1 MENQKRPLIGL
12 VPLMDYQRASYW
24 MLPGYMQGVEQ
35 AGGVP
40 VMLPL
45 TEDDLALAQ
54 LADTCDGFLLTG
66 GQDVAPA
73 LYGAAQTALCGE
85 TSPQRDVMEQ
95 KLLALARLQD
105 KPVLGICRGLQ
116 FLNTHTGGTLYQD
129 LPSEHPGLSHRMAPP
144 YDRAVHQ
151 VTIERESP
159 LFEIVGD
166 TGYGV
171 NSCHHQAIR
180 DLSPILSAAAVSE
193 DGLIEAAWMPGKH
206 FILGVQW
213 HPEFSY
219 QSDPVSM
226 RLFEAFV
233 KAAKYPWR

>member
-1 MENQKRPLIGL
+1 MRPVIGI
-12 VPLMDYQRASYW
+12 VPLYDEEKQSYW
-24 MLPGYMQGVEQ
+24 MLPGYMKALE
-35 AGGVP
+35 ACLSIP

-45 TEDDLALAQ
+45 TQDKTELLYFIRQ
-54 LADTCDGFLLTG
+54 CDGLLLPG
-66 GQDVAPA
+66 GQDVEPA
-73 LYGAAQTALCGE
+73 LYGEARSDLCGP
-85 TSPQRDVMEQ
+85 TCPDRDAMEG
-95 KLLALARLQD
+95 LLLDAAIQLD

-180 DLSPILSAAAVSE
+180 DLSPILSVAAVSE

>member
-1 MENQKRPLIGL
+1 MRPVIGII
-12 VPLMDYQRASYW
+12 PLYDEEKQSYW
-24 MLPGYMQGVEQ
+24 MLPGYMQALE
-35 AGGVP
+35 ACLSIP

-45 TEDDLALAQ
+45 TQDKTELLYFIRE
-54 LADTCDGFLLTG
+54 CDGLLLPG
-66 GQDVAPA
+66 GQDVEPA
-73 LYGAAQTALCGE
+73 LYGKARSEQCGPTCPARDTMEGILLDAAI
-85 TSPQRDVMEQ
+85 
-95 KLLALARLQD
+95 RLD

-129 LPSEHPGLSHRMAPP
+129 LASEHPTGISHRMTPP
-144 YDRAVHQ
+144 YDRVAHQ

-159 LFEIVGD
+159 LYEIIGSKE
-166 TGYGV
+166 YGV

-180 DLSPILSAAAVSE
+180 DLSPILAPAATSE

-206 FILGVQW
+206 FMLGVQW

-219 QSDPVSM
+219 SSDPAAM

-233 KAAKYPWR
+233 KAAKYP

>member
-1 MENQKRPLIGL
+1 MRPVIGI
-12 VPLMDYQRASYW
+12 VPLYDEEKQSYW
-24 MLPGYMQGVEQ
+24 MLPGYMKALE
-35 AGGVP
+35 ACLSIP

-45 TEDDLALAQ
+45 TQDKTELLYFIRQ
-54 LADTCDGFLLTG
+54 CDGLLLPG
-66 GQDVAPA
+66 GQDVEPS
-73 LYGAAQTALCGE
+73 LYGEVRSDQCGPTCPARDAMEGLLLDAAIQL
-85 TSPQRDVMEQ
+85 
-95 KLLALARLQD
+95 D

-116 FLNTHTGGTLYQD
+116 FLNAHTGGTLYQD
-129 LPSEHPGLSHRMAPP
+129 LPSEHPGLSHRMTPP
-144 YDRAVHQ
+144 YDRVAHQ
-151 VTIERESP
+151 VTVERESP

-171 NSCHHQAIR
+171 NSCHHQAIK
-180 DLSPILSAAAVSE
+180 DLSPILSAAAISE

-233 KAAKYPWR
+233 KASKYPWR